1 MRTAEQTAGERVN
14 SSNCGAIADSC
25 TEPEAGFSRAWLR
38 VGIAAVFAGQSMVLS
53 LALNMTPPTFGS
65 PVYWVLHGG
74 LMVSA
79 LLVLL
84 FLSGSLIASTLA
96 MLRTRRL
103 SIDGLFMLSL
113 GGAFVGSLLSSLTGE
128 GAVFYEV
135 VSVVIMIH
143 ALGRVFSERSLSRM
157 QSATEN
163 LRETFEQVRVLR
175 EGSWKVERIA
185 SLQVGESVQVEAGAA
200 IGVDGLILEG
210 SGYVNESALSG
221 EPLPVVRRAGDRL
234 RAGTYSVDGNFVVRA
249 ERALGERELDGI
261 LTAVRRREGR
271 SSLLQAQA
279 DRLVQFFLPLVA
291 GGSFLTAL
299 YWFSVGDWTE
309 AVFNAMAVLLVAC
322 PCALGL
328 ATPVAIWQGSY
339 RLSQS
344 GLASRDGALID
355 TLALSRRIFFDKTGT
370 LSEASLQ
377 VTECCLVEGWRERS
391 EALLEAVRALE
402 SKAGH
407 PVARSLVRYC
417 GAGEAAAELKD
428 LKHYPGV
435 GIGGRV
441 KDLELCVGEAELVP
455 EADLTAG
462 LALLREQQGKRV
474 YVFVGAEL
482 AAIFVLREH
491 LREGVDSTW
500 AELAAL
506 GVATEILTGDP
517 QPELDL
523 PDSVVLRAGLLAEE
537 KTERVMASK
546 AAGERPLFVGD
557 GINDSGAMVEA
568 AASIAMG
575 SGAELARSSAAA
587 LLVGDQ
593 IAFLP
598 EAIRYARAVQQRL
611 RSNLVYAALYNTVG
625 MTLAATGNLH
635 PVAAACIMFVSSAW
649 VLSRASL
656 PQGYKVN

>member
-1 MRTAEQTAGERVN
+1 MRTVEQKAGRPLDG
-14 SSNCGAIADSC
+14 SNCVSVAGDC
-25 TEPEAGFSRAWLR
+25 TEPEAGVSRAWLR

-53 LALNMTPPTFGS
+53 LALNMTPPDFGS
-65 PVYWVLHGG
+65 RVYWVLHGG
-74 LMVSA
+74 LIASA

-84 FLSGSLIASTLA
+84 FLGGSLMASTLV
-96 MLRTRRL
+96 MFRTRRL

-113 GGAFVGSLLSSLTGE
+113 GGAFIGSVLSTLTGE
-128 GAVFYEV
+128 GAIFYEV

-143 ALGRVFSERSLSRM
+143 ALGRVFSERSLSQM
-157 QSATEN
+157 KAATEN

-175 EGSWKVERIA
+175 NGNWEANSVA
-185 SLQVGESVQVEAGAA
+185 SVRRGESVKIEAGEA

-221 EPLPVVRRAGDRL
+221 EPLPIVRYPGDRL
-234 RAGTYSVDGNFVVRA
+234 RAGTYSVDGMFVVKV
-249 ERALGERELDGI
+249 EQVLGERELDGI
-261 LTAVRRREGR
+261 LAAVRRREGR
-271 SSLLQAQA
+271 PSLLQAQA

-291 GGSFLTAL
+291 GVSFATAL
-299 YWFSVGDWTE
+299 YWIWVGAWTE

-328 ATPVAIWQGSY
+328 ATPVAIWQGLY

-344 GLASRDGALID
+344 GLASRDGALMD
-355 TLALSRRIFFDKTGT
+355 TLALTQRIFFDKTGT

-377 VTECCLVEGWRERS
+377 VTECCLMDSWRERRG
-391 EALLEAVRALE
+391 ELLEAVGALE
-402 SKAGH
+402 SKVGH
-407 PVARSLVRYC
+407 PIAHSLVRFC
-417 GAGEAAAELKD
+417 GAGEEEVVLSD
-428 LKHYPGV
+428 LKHYPGL

-441 KDLELCVGEAELVP
+441 KDLELRVGEADFVR
-455 EADLTAG
+455 EADLRLG
-462 LALLREQQGKRV
+462 LALLREQRGKRV
-474 YVFVGAEL
+474 FVFVGAQL
-482 AAIFVLREH
+482 AAIFVLRER
-491 LREGVDSTW
+491 LRKGVDSVW
-500 AELAAL
+500 SELAAL

-517 QPELDL
+517 QAELDL
-523 PDSVVLRAGLLAEE
+523 PESVVLEAGLSAEE
-537 KTERVMASK
+537 KTKRVMVSK

-557 GINDSGAMVEA
+557 GINDSAAMVA
-568 AASIAMG
+568 ATASIAMG
-575 SGAELARSSAAA
+575 SGAELARNAAAA
-587 LLVGDQ
+587 LLVGDH

-611 RSNLVYAALYNTVG
+611 RSNLIYAALYNTAG
-625 MTLAATGNLH
+625 MTLAATGKLH